1 MTHSEASK
9 QAKVSTPCTAAHIT
23 FGGRCLNCGYEPQ
36 ELTGLPKRTHEER
49 VFYTDTPK
57 GIAEAERYKARL
69 NNKYVRVTVLPLGMN
84 RTRIVGAVLIGSQGE

>member
-36 ELTGLPKRTHEER
+36 ELTSKPKPRNLALE
-49 VFYTDTPK
+49 
-57 GIAEAERYKARL
+57 IASGL
-69 NNKYVRVTVLPLGMN
+69 NNQ
-84 RTRIVGAVLIGSQGE
+84 TRRD